1 MLTVAAIFFGLVHLQ
16 GVNGFPKTPD
26 HQWAYDGLDLIGQW
40 GLIPD
45 VLEEKKTVRDYQS
58 RMGFATACKLA
69 APVSSVGDGFRFCPL
84 PCRPCFA
91 TFRYMDDPMEVPR
104 GQLTEMREEMPKIA
118 AFLQRGAIEFAPEL
132 RSLGSSPAD
141 IDRDVMIAS

>member
-16 GVNGFPKTPD
+16 EVSDFPKNPD
-26 HQWAYDGLDLIGQW
+26 HQWAYDGLELIARW

-69 APVSSVGDGFRFCPL
+69 APEFRKMEIEFDFVL
-84 PCRPCFA
+84 YRPA
-91 TFRYMDDPMEVPR
+91 LLRNVRYMNDPME
-104 GQLTEMREEMPKIA
+104 
-118 AFLQRGAIEFAPEL
+118 
-132 RSLGSSPAD
+132 
-141 IDRDVMIAS
+141 